1 MPRIHALLSMICK
14 NNKIYADYAF
24 FKETQMQSSNPA
36 ISVIRKNAG
45 VYNFGGTEAGATIS
59 GTTTKSIVLVALT
72 LISGYFAM
80 NYTINS
86 VYTTGQVPNG
96 LMLGSVILGFSGILG
111 FIVGLVTIFK
121 PTAAPITAPIYAIL
135 EGGALGSLSGIFEN
149 QYPGI
154 VSTAVMSS
162 LVVVMTTLALWKFKI
177 IVPTQRFR
185 SIITGAIGGICVL
198 YVANMIFSL
207 FGANLIPQTG
217 PISII
222 VSLVVCT
229 VAAFSLVLDFED
241 IQVSV
246 DKGLPKYFEYYDAF
260 SLLVTICWLY
270 CELLKLLPEIIKE
283 S

>member
-1 MPRIHALLSMICK
+1 
-14 NNKIYADYAF
+14 
-24 FKETQMQSSNPA
+24 MQSSNPA
-36 ISVIRKNAG
+36 LSVIRKNAG
-45 VYNFGGTEAGATIS
+45 VYNFGGTEASATIS

-80 NYTINS
+80 NYTIS
-86 VYTTGQVPNG
+86 
-96 LMLGSVILGFSGILG
+96 SVILGFSVILC

-121 PTAAPITAPIYAIL
+121 PTAAPITAPIYAVL

-154 VSTAVMSS
+154 VSTAVMSTF
-162 LVVVMTTLALWKFKI
+162 VVVMTMLALWKFKI
-177 IVPTQRFR
+177 VVPTQHFR

-198 YVANMIFSL
+198 YIANMIFSL
-207 FGANLIPQTG
+207 FGAHLIPHTG

-270 CELLKLLPEIIKE
+270 CELLKLIPEIIKD

>member
-72 LISGYFAM
+72 LIIGYFAM

-96 LMLGSVILGFSGILG
+96 LMLGSVILGF
-111 FIVGLVTIFK
+111 IVALVTIFK
-121 PTAAPITAPIYAIL
+121 PTAAPITAPIYAVL
-135 EGGALGSLSGIFEN
+135 EGGALGSLSGIFEIK
-149 QYPGI
+149 YPGI
-154 VSTAVMSS
+154 VSTAVMSTF
-162 LVVVMTTLALWKFKI
+162 VVVMTMLALWKFKI

-198 YVANMIFSL
+198 YIANMIFSL
-207 FGANLIPQTG
+207 FGAHLIPQTG

-229 VAAFSLVLDFED
+229 VAAFSLVLDFEN

-246 DKGLPKYFEYYDAF
+246 DEGLPKYFEYYNAF

-270 CELLKLLPEIIKE
+270 VEILKLLSKREN
-283 S
+283 